1 MPPNPT
7 DPEQPDAAAAPAPPK
22 KKRNLPGT
30 PDPDAEVIALSPG
43 TLMATNRFVCEV
55 CGKGFQRD
63 QNLQLHRRGHNLPWR
78 LRQRGPGAA
87 PPRRRV
93 YVCPEPGCVHHAPA
107 RALGDLTGIKKHFCR
122 KHGEKRWA
130 CPRCGKRYAVQ
141 ADLKAHAK
149 TCGTREYR
157 CDCGTLFTRRD
168 SFVTHRAFCGA
179 LVEET
184 GRVLA
189 VPAPPSPRPPDLEDV
204 EENLDNEKG
213 EENVDKEDE
222 EKGEENENS
231 AVAEVNEPQ
240 RVEAVSEAP
249 QGIPSPPQQHIPSPR
264 RIPLPPQQLIPSP
277 PQQHIPSPPSPV
289 PQEQQ
294 QQQQQQPMVAVV
306 PNLEE
311 PKVVAQPIVDVKQ
324 EEEDKQDED
333 VCFQEADRYDNA
345 ELEGSSLPENDTPM
359 LPCFL
364 PSPSDAVGTDGSSTS
379 CGTVSSASNSIA
391 PATTTSTFAGLFA
404 SATTNTTPQ
413 SRSLRDLIGVDPT
426 FLCLAIGTPS
436 SLFPQTNASN
446 PGSFAPPP
454 APHMS
459 ATALLQ
465 KAAEAGASQAG
476 TSFLKEFGL
485 ASSSSSTPSR
495 PPQGRFIDSSP
506 QSQQPQG
513 RFIDGSRQ
521 SQLAQGRFID
531 SSRQS
536 QLPQERFINNSMP
549 SKLSQGRFMDTS
561 LPSQQLAQGRFMD
574 TTQPSQQQ
582 PQGRSMD
589 TAQPSQQ
596 QPQGRFMD
604 TALSCQQLPQGRF
617 FSNVPP
623 SNLSQGRF
631 FDNVPPSSLPQ
642 GRFFVSSPPSN
653 LPQGRF
659 TDYSPPSK
667 PPPPTY
673 TDSSL
678 LPKLPQGRYI
688 DSSPPS
694 RVPQGRYMDNSPPS
708 RVPQGRFVD
717 SIPQQWHQRSNQ
729 QLMDMEPGPMVSGSL
744 GLGLAY
750 QGANAGLPDSMMG
763 QSPLFGPKPAATLD
777 FLGLGIG
784 GTMGGSTPN
793 GGGLPALM
801 VGGELDMGSAQAHP
815 PWEEAQRKS
824 NGRTIL

>member
-7 DPEQPDAAAAPAPPK
+7 EPEQPEAAATPAPPK

-93 YVCPEPGCVHHAPA
+93 YVCPEPGCVHHSPA

-189 VPAPPSPRPPDLEDV
+189 VPTPPSPRPPDLEEV
-204 EENLDNEKG
+204 
-213 EENVDKEDE
+213 EENVDKDKEKEEENVDKHKEKEDE
-222 EKGEENENS
+222 EGKGGEDENETS
-231 AVAEVNEPQ
+231 AVAEVDEPQ
-240 RVEAVSEAP
+240 HIEATREEP
-249 QGIPSPPQQHIPSPR
+249 QPQ
-264 RIPLPPQQLIPSP
+264 PQRT
-277 PQQHIPSPPSPV
+277 PSPPSPM
-289 PQEQQ
+289 PQEQH
-294 QQQQQQPMVAVV
+294 PMVAIV
-306 PNLEE
+306 PNLDE
-311 PKVVAQPIVDVKQ
+311 PVVVVEPIVDIKQ
-324 EEEDKQDED
+324 EEEDKRDED
-333 VCFQEADRYDNA
+333 VCFQEADNYGDA
-345 ELEGSSLPENDTPM
+345 ELEDSNLPDNDTPM
-359 LPCFL
+359 PPCFL
-364 PSPSDAVGTDGSSTS
+364 PSPSDAIGTDGSSTS
-379 CGTVSSASNSIA
+379 CGTVSSASNSIV

-404 SATTNTTPQ
+404 SATKSTTPQ

-436 SLFPQTNASN
+436 SLFPQTDASN
-446 PGSFAPPP
+446 PSTFAPPP
-454 APHMS
+454 APHIS

-476 TSFLKEFGL
+476 M
-485 ASSSSSTPSR
+485 
-495 PPQGRFIDSSP
+495 FIDSST
-506 QSQQPQG
+506 
-513 RFIDGSRQ
+513 
-521 SQLAQGRFID
+521 
-531 SSRQS
+531 
-536 QLPQERFINNSMP
+536 LPR
-549 SKLSQGRFMDTS
+549 
-561 LPSQQLAQGRFMD
+561 
-574 TTQPSQQQ
+574 
-582 PQGRSMD
+582 
-589 TAQPSQQ
+589 
-596 QPQGRFMD
+596 
-604 TALSCQQLPQGRF
+604 
-617 FSNVPP
+617 
-623 SNLSQGRF
+623 
-631 FDNVPPSSLPQ
+631 
-642 GRFFVSSPPSN
+642 
-653 LPQGRF
+653 
-659 TDYSPPSK
+659 
-667 PPPPTY
+667 
-673 TDSSL
+673 
-678 LPKLPQGRYI
+678 LPQGRYI
-688 DSSPPS
+688 DSLPQS
-694 RVPQGRYMDNSPPS
+694 RLPQGRYMDNSPPAQL
-708 RVPQGRFVD
+708 PQRRLAD
-717 SIPQQWHQRSNQ
+717 NNPEQWHQRSNNHN

-750 QGANAGLPDSMMG
+750 EGSNPRLPDLMMG
-763 QSPLFGPKPAATLD
+763 QSPLFGPKPATLD

-784 GTMGGSTPN
+784 GTMGGGSTAAN

-801 VGGELDMGSAQAHP
+801 VGGELDMGSAAQAP
-815 PWEEAQRKS
+815 SPWEEAQRKT

>member
-1 MPPNPT
+1 MVDKGELRKAGELMGTAAAPDRAEMPPNPT
-7 DPEQPDAAAAPAPPK
+7 EPPAPAPAK

-93 YVCPEPGCVHHAPA
+93 YVCPEPGCVHHSPA

-184 GRVLA
+184 GRALT
-189 VPAPPSPRPPDLEDV
+189 VPAPPSPRPPDLVEV
-204 EENLDNEKG
+204 EENVVKDKEKG
-213 EENVDKEDE
+213 EENVDRDKETEDE
-222 EKGEENENS
+222 EKGGEEDNGTS
-231 AVAEVNEPQ
+231 AVAEVDEPQCVEAATEEPQ
-240 RVEAVSEAP
+240 RS
-249 QGIPSPPQQHIPSPR
+249 
-264 RIPLPPQQLIPSP
+264 
-277 PQQHIPSPPSPV
+277 PSPPSPP

-294 QQQQQQPMVAVV
+294 PVAVV
-306 PNLEE
+306 PNVDETE
-311 PKVVAQPIVDVKQ
+311 VVAESIMDVKQ
-324 EEEDKQDED
+324 EEEDKGDED
-333 VCFQEADRYDNA
+333 VCFHEADQYDGT
-345 ELEGSSLPENDTPM
+345 ELEDSNLPDKDNDTPM

-364 PSPSDAVGTDGSSTS
+364 PAPSDAIGTDGRGTS
-379 CGTVSSASNSIA
+379 CGSISSASNSIA

-404 SATTNTTPQ
+404 SATTSATPQ

-426 FLCLAIGTPS
+426 FLCLAIGAPS
-436 SLFPQTNASN
+436 FPQTNASN

-465 KAAEAGASQAG
+465 KAAEVGASQSSS
-476 TSFLKEFGL
+476 SFLKEFGL
-485 ASSSSSTPSR
+485 ASSSTSTPSR
-495 PPQGRFIDSSP
+495 PPQRS
-506 QSQQPQG
+506 
-513 RFIDGSRQ
+513 IDG
-521 SQLAQGRFID
+521 
-531 SSRQS
+531 
-536 QLPQERFINNSMP
+536 P
-549 SKLSQGRFMDTS
+549 
-561 LPSQQLAQGRFMD
+561 
-574 TTQPSQQQ
+574 TQ
-582 PQGRSMD
+582 
-589 TAQPSQQ
+589 
-596 QPQGRFMD
+596 
-604 TALSCQQLPQGRF
+604 CQLPQGRF
-617 FSNVPP
+617 TENSTHSKLSQGSFMDNSPP
-623 SNLSQGRF
+623 SQQHQGRPQGRF
-631 FDNVPPSSLPQ
+631 FDNSIPSNPPQ
-642 GRFFVSSPPSN
+642 GRFCHNSPPSN

-659 TDYSPPSK
+659 LGNSSPSNLPQGRFLGNSPPSDLPQGRFFGNS
-667 PPPPTY
+667 PPSNLSQGRFVEYSPSSKLMPGQFISNPT
-673 TDSSL
+673 L
-678 LPKLPQGRYI
+678 AKLPQGRYI
-688 DSSPPS
+688 DSSPLPNLPQGGYVDSSPPS
-694 RVPQGRYMDNSPPS
+694 KVPQGGYVDSSPPSKVPHGRYIDNSPPCKQS
-708 RVPQGRFVD
+708 QGMFVD
-717 SIPQQWHQRSNQ
+717 NSAQQWHHRSN
-729 QLMDMEPGPMVSGSL
+729 QLMDMEPRPMLSGSL

-750 QGANAGLPDSMMG
+750 NGANPGLPDLMMG
-763 QSPLFGPKPAATLD
+763 QSPLFGPKPATLD

-784 GTMGGSTPN
+784 GTMGGSTAN
-793 GGGLPALM
+793 GGLPALM
-801 VGGELDMGSAQAHP
+801 VGGELDMGSVQA
-815 PWEEAQRKS
+815 PWEEAKRNT

>member
-7 DPEQPDAAAAPAPPK
+7 EPEQPEAAATPAPPK

-93 YVCPEPGCVHHAPA
+93 YVCPEPGCVHHSPA

-189 VPAPPSPRPPDLEDV
+189 VPAPPSPRPPDLEEV
-204 EENLDNEKG
+204 
-213 EENVDKEDE
+213 EENVDKDKEKEEENVDKHKEKEDE
-222 EKGEENENS
+222 EDKGGEDENETS
-231 AVAEVNEPQ
+231 AVAEVDEPQ
-240 RVEAVSEAP
+240 NVEAAMEE
-249 QGIPSPPQQHIPSPR
+249 PQQQ
-264 RIPLPPQQLIPSP
+264 RI
-277 PQQHIPSPPSPV
+277 PPSPSPTPTSPT
-289 PQEQQ
+289 PQE
-294 QQQQQQPMVAVV
+294 QQPMVAVV
-306 PNLEE
+306 PNLDE
-311 PKVVAQPIVDVKQ
+311 PVVVVEPIVDIKQ
-324 EEEDKQDED
+324 EEEDKRDED
-333 VCFQEADRYDNA
+333 VCFQEADKYDGA
-345 ELEGSSLPENDTPM
+345 ELEDSNLPDNDTPM
-359 LPCFL
+359 PPCFL
-364 PSPSDAVGTDGSSTS
+364 PSPSDAIGTDGSSTS

-404 SATTNTTPQ
+404 SATTSTTPQ

-436 SLFPQTNASN
+436 SLFPQTDASN
-446 PGSFAPPP
+446 PGTFAPPP
-454 APHMS
+454 APHIS

-495 PPQGRFIDSSP
+495 PPQGRFIESSSM

-513 RFIDGSRQ
+513 RFIESSSMQSRLPQ
-521 SQLAQGRFID
+521 DRFID
-531 SSRQS
+531 SSSTQS
-536 QLPQERFINNSMP
+536 QLPKDRFIDSISTQSRLPHDRFIESSSTQSRLPQDRFIESSSTQSRLPQDRFVESSSTQSRLLQDRFIESSSTQSRLPQDRFIESSSTQFRFPQDRYINNSMP

-561 LPSQQLAQGRFMD
+561 LPSQQL
-574 TTQPSQQQ
+574 
-582 PQGRSMD
+582 
-589 TAQPSQQ
+589 
-596 QPQGRFMD
+596 
-604 TALSCQQLPQGRF
+604 LPQGRF
-617 FSNVPP
+617 FDNSPA
-623 SNLSQGRF
+623 SNLSQGRYI
-631 FDNVPPSSLPQ
+631 DGLPQ
-642 GRFFVSSPPSN
+642 
-653 LPQGRF
+653 
-659 TDYSPPSK
+659 
-667 PPPPTY
+667 
-673 TDSSL
+673 
-678 LPKLPQGRYI
+678 
-688 DSSPPS
+688 S
-694 RVPQGRYMDNSPPS
+694 RLPQGRYMDNSPPAKLP
-708 RVPQGRFVD
+708 PQGGRFVD
-717 SIPQQWHQRSNQ
+717 SNQQQWHQRSNNHN

-750 QGANAGLPDSMMG
+750 EGSNPRLPDLMMG
-763 QSPLFGPKPAATLD
+763 QSPLLGPKPATLD

-784 GTMGGSTPN
+784 GTMGGSTAS
-793 GGGLPALM
+793 GGLPALM
-801 VGGELDMGSAQAHP
+801 VGGELDMGSAAQP
-815 PWEEAQRKS
+815 PSPWEEAQRKT

>member
-7 DPEQPDAAAAPAPPK
+7 EPEQPEAAATTAPPK

-93 YVCPEPGCVHHAPA
+93 YVCPEPGCVHHSPA

-179 LVEET
+179 LVEDA

-204 EENLDNEKG
+204 EENLDEDNGKVEGNLDKDK
-213 EENVDKEDE
+213 DKEDE
-222 EKGEENENS
+222 EEKGGEDGNENS
-231 AVAEVNEPQ
+231 AVAEVVEPQ
-240 RVEAVSEAP
+240 RAVSEEP
-249 QGIPSPPQQHIPSPR
+249 QRNPSPQRIPSPQPSPM
-264 RIPLPPQQLIPSP
+264 
-277 PQQHIPSPPSPV
+277 
-289 PQEQQ
+289 PQE
-294 QQQQQQPMVAVV
+294 QQQQPMVAVV

-311 PKVVAQPIVDVKQ
+311 PEAVAQPIVDVKQ
-324 EEEDKQDED
+324 EEEDKGDED
-333 VCFQEADRYDNA
+333 VCFQEADKYDGCDA
-345 ELEGSSLPENDTPM
+345 ELEDSNLPDNDTPM

-364 PSPSDAVGTDGSSTS
+364 PSPSDAIGTDGSSTS

-404 SATTNTTPQ
+404 SATTSTTPQ

-436 SLFPQTNASN
+436 SLFPQTSSSNA
-446 PGSFAPPP
+446 GSFAPPPP

-476 TSFLKEFGL
+476 TSFLREFGL
-485 ASSSSSTPSR
+485 ASSSTSTPSR
-495 PPQGRFIDSSP
+495 PPQGRS
-506 QSQQPQG
+506 
-513 RFIDGSRQ
+513 IDGSTQ
-521 SQLAQGRFID
+521 SQLAQGRFTD
-531 SSRQS
+531 SSTQS

-549 SKLSQGRFMDTS
+549 SKLPQGRFMDTS
-561 LPSQQLAQGRFMD
+561 VPSQQLPQGRYMDTALPSQQL
-574 TTQPSQQQ
+574 
-582 PQGRSMD
+582 
-589 TAQPSQQ
+589 
-596 QPQGRFMD
+596 PQGRFMD
-604 TALSCQQLPQGRF
+604 TALPSQQLPQGRF
-617 FSNVPP
+617 FSNSPP

-631 FDNVPPSSLPQ
+631 FVNSPPSGLPQ
-642 GRFFVSSPPSN
+642 GRFFINSPPSN
-653 LPQGRF
+653 VPQGRF

-667 PPPPTY
+667 LPPPGRY
-673 TDSSL
+673 VDSSQ
-678 LPKLPQGRYI
+678 LPKLPQGRYM

-694 RVPQGRYMDNSPPS
+694 RVPQGTYMDSSPPL

-717 SIPQQWHQRSNQ
+717 GIPQQWHQRSNQ
-729 QLMDMEPGPMVSGSL
+729 VMDMEPGPGSMVSGSL
-744 GLGLAY
+744 GLGLPYEEGAN
-750 QGANAGLPDSMMG
+750 ANAGLPDLMMG
-763 QSPLFGPKPAATLD
+763 QSAVFGPKPAATLD

-784 GTMGGSTPN
+784 GTMGGSTAN
-793 GGGLPALM
+793 GGLPALM
-801 VGGELDMGSAQAHP
+801 VGGELDMGSAAQTTTP
-815 PWEEAQRKS
+815 SPWEEAQIKT